1 MQHEKTTLDP
11 SPRPY
16 RRGRMGLTIYL
27 LFLEYEAMKTLS
39 WPHLRAL
46 GRTDNGNRWYPREDI
61 APYFAPLRA
70 PSRAWPNSYAKA
82 AQTLKF
88 AKWLRDNNPA
98 LADQLG
104 VEA

>member
-1 MQHEKTTLDP
+1 
-11 SPRPY
+11 
-16 RRGRMGLTIYL
+16 
-27 LFLEYEAMKTLS
+27 MKTLF

-61 APYFAPLRA
+61 APYFNGLRA

-88 AKWLRDNNPA
+88 AKWLRVNHSA

-104 VEA
+104 LTA

>member
-1 MQHEKTTLDP
+1 MGTDP
-11 SPRPY
+11 SNYWCCHVEHSLYP
-16 RRGRMGLTIYL
+16 L
-27 LFLEYEAMKTLS
+27 LLEHEMKTLS

-61 APYFAPLRA
+61 ASYFAPLRA

-88 AKWLRDNNPA
+88 AKWLRDNHAA
-98 LADQLG
+98 LAAQLG
-104 VEA
+104 VEP